1 MLAIQHFNRDVPSTC
16 SIQLGLGW
24 SAGRAEPLVGA
35 FAVPRPSSS
44 LRRRL
49 LTVVLVSTLPIAL
62 CAAVALFLLLRSE
75 ENQALARALE
85 ANRQTATAV
94 RVTLNRSFA
103 VLEAVAQ
110 SPLLD
115 GDDLGPFDEVLER
128 ILPLMPGWHSLL
140 LASPEGRTID
150 RVSPRPGAKLLRPA
164 EPSSFAQVL
173 ESGGPV
179 VGPLAKG
186 PSGVWAIPL
195 RVPVMRE
202 GKPRYVITAPLL
214 PESIDEVLKLPHLPE
229 GWTVSV
235 FDVNG
240 RRIARLPSS
249 GLPVGDEVSAELM
262 SLVRSSGDEGSG
274 ITHTRHGEEVYTA
287 YIRLPDLNWTVAT
300 GIPTIEVKAKVLN
313 ATLLYGGGLLLS
325 LLLASLGALLAA
337 RRISQPILELRNAAT
352 AIGRQERPRLPKTHI
367 SEIQAVVLAMD
378 QSAKALAASERERN
392 ATLTSLATAHERL
405 KEADRRKDEYIATLA
420 HELRNPLAPISQA
433 VALLRAAG
441 LSAAQQAQS
450 LAVIDRQTS
459 NMRRLLDDLLD
470 ASRINFGTFSLLS
483 ERLDINTVLREAL
496 DFITARAR
504 EKQLDLGMNLPD
516 RPVYVDGDA
525 LRLQQLF
532 VNLLDNAVK
541 YTQAGG
547 GIQLTARVYD
557 ARLEVDIRDNGI
569 GIANE
574 HLQDIFRLFGR
585 VASPGMDSGGLGV
598 GLALAKSLVEMHKGT
613 ISVTSSGHGQGSC
626 FTVTLPLSDD
636 QSQPEIVTTSV
647 IESPSTSRRIV
658 VADDN
663 RDIAH
668 TLEALF
674 DMEGHRIRV
683 AYDGVQALALCNE
696 EMPEVVVLDIGM
708 PHMDGHQ
715 TAQAIRALPG
725 GEAVFLIALSGW
737 GRPEDVDKAVSSGFN
752 RHLTKPAD
760 LIELLEMVVSA

>member
-1 MLAIQHFNRDVPSTC
+1 
-16 SIQLGLGW
+16 
-24 SAGRAEPLVGA
+24 
-35 FAVPRPSSS
+35 VPRPSSS

-62 CAAVALFLLLRSE
+62 CAAVALFLLLRAE
-75 ENQALARALE
+75 ENQAIARALE

-94 RVTLNRSFA
+94 RVSLNRSFA

-115 GDDLGPFDEVLER
+115 GDDLGPFEEVLER

-140 LASPEGRTID
+140 LASPDGRVID
-150 RVSPRPGAKLLRPA
+150 RVSPRPGERLLRPV
-164 EPSSFAQVL
+164 EPSSFVQVL
-173 ESGGPV
+173 ETGKPV
-179 VGPLAKG
+179 VGPLGKG

-214 PESIDEVLKLPHLPE
+214 PESIDEVLTLPHLPK

-235 FDVNG
+235 FDGNS
-240 RRIARLPSS
+240 RRIARMPSAE
-249 GLPVGDEVSAELM
+249 LPVGDEVSAELTD
-262 SLVRSSGDEGSG
+262 LVRSGGDEGSG
-274 ITHTRHGEEVYTA
+274 ITHTKTGQEVYTA

-300 GIPTIEVKAKVLN
+300 GIPTTEVKAKVLN

-325 LLLASLGALLAA
+325 LALASLGALLAA
-337 RRISQPILELRNAAT
+337 RRISQPMRELRNAAT
-352 AIGRQERPRLPKTHI
+352 AIGRQQSPRLPNTQV

-378 QSAKALAASERERN
+378 HSAKALAASEQERN
-392 ATLTSLATAHERL
+392 ATLTSLAAAHERL
-405 KEADRRKDEYIATLA
+405 KEADQRKDEYIATLA
-420 HELRNPLAPISQA
+420 HELRNPLAPITQA

-441 LSAAQQAQS
+441 LSAAQQSQS
-450 LAVIDRQTS
+450 LAVIDRQTG
-459 NMRRLLDDLLD
+459 NMSRLLDDLLD

-483 ERLDINTVLREAL
+483 ERLDINTVLREAF

-504 EKQLDLGMNLPD
+504 ERRLDLRITVPD
-516 RPVYVDGDA
+516 RPTYVEGDA

-541 YTQAGG
+541 YTQIGG
-547 GIQLTARVYD
+547 CIQLTARVHD
-557 ARLEVDIRDNGI
+557 AVLEIEVCDNGI

-585 VASPGMDSGGLGV
+585 VASPGMESGGLGV
-598 GLALAKSLVEMHKGT
+598 GLALAKSLAEMHKGN
-613 ISVTSSGHGQGSC
+613 ISVTSAGHGQGSC

-636 QSQPEIVTTSV
+636 QSQPETVTPSV

-663 RDIAH
+663 RDIAQ

-674 DMEGHRIRV
+674 DMEGHHIRV
-683 AYDGVQALALCNE
+683 AYDGLQALDLCKQ
-696 EMPEVVVLDIGM
+696 EMPEVAVLDIGM
-708 PHMDGHQ
+708 PNMDGHQ
-715 TAQAIRALPG
+715 AAQAIRALPG

-737 GRPEDVDKAVSSGFN
+737 GRPEDVDAAVSSGFD

-760 LIELLEMVVSA
+760 LIELLEMVASA